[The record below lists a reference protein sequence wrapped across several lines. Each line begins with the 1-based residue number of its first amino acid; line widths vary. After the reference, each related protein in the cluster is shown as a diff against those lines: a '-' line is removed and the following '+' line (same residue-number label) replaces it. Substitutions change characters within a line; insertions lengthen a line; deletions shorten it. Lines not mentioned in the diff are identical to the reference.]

1 MDSVTTFF
9 KEENDFLYRR
19 GFAKGMA
26 KAEAKGEEIKTHTM
40 IENLIK
46 FGLTDEQVAEVVE
59 VDLAYVKKIR
69 TELNK
74 K

>member
-26 KAEAKGEEIKTHTM
+26 KAKAMKTHTV
-40 IENLIK
+40 IKNLIVK
-46 FGLTDEQVAEVVE
+46 FGFTDEQVAEAAT
-59 VDLAYVKKIR
+59 VDVAYVRKIR